1 MKLNTSHPSAS
12 DQFLPVITGGYI
24 GLFAALRDW
33 QQPADSVEKVAPL
46 TGLRQNLFIGRRG
59 ITQHDGTVIEWAGAT
74 VLLVQP

>member
-1 MKLNTSHPSAS
+1 MAIRLNELKFKVHQSQHAAS
-12 DQFLPVITGGYI
+12 CHN
-24 GLFAALRDW
+24 DW
-33 QQPADSVEKVAPL
+33 QLLADSVEKVAPV

>member
-33 QQPADSVEKVAPL
+33 QQPADSVEKVGHPKL
-46 TGLRQNLFIGRRG
+46 PD
-59 ITQHDGTVIEWAGAT
+59 H
-74 VLLVQP
+74 

>member
-33 QQPADSVEKVAPL
+33 QQPARSSHSMRLQK
-46 TGLRQNLFIGRRG
+46 
-59 ITQHDGTVIEWAGAT
+59 WA
-74 VLLVQP
+74 